1 MSATPEL
8 PNDQSCPQLTHTTP
22 SHLLEKHTGLL
33 NTFYPTISIQFGQTQ
48 QTFALFI
55 FICNLL
61 TFWHAAA
68 YKVRLIVKEFPA
80 AVPSQSNI
88 FKTFSKI
95 SSELVSSQYQY
106 IISCLFRT
114 CRDSEE
120 HCVLGLRLMQAN
132 SNGSSFTHLKL
143 SMKQWQIR
151 MHDIHRTNKFSA
163 Q

>member
-1 MSATPEL
+1 MTRAA
-8 PNDQSCPQLTHTTP
+8 PNSHIQPQVISWKNILDYLTLSILQYRLNLVRHNKLLHFSSLSVTS
-22 SHLLEKHTGLL
+22 SH
-33 NTFYPTISIQFGQTQ
+33 Y
-48 QTFALFI
+48 
-55 FICNLL
+55 
-61 TFWHAAA
+61 WHAAA

-106 IISCLFRT
+106 IISCLFHT

-120 HCVLGLRLMQAN
+120 RCVLGLRLMQAN
-132 SNGSSFTHLKL
+132 SNGFSFTHLKL

-151 MHDIHRTNKFSA
+151 MHDIHRTNKLSA